1 MVYSS
6 LLTAHPSPF
15 TSSMR
20 STDCMIV
27 FVINRHNEWS
37 SDVRKLIALMIFLL
51 ATGLAQAQTAPA
63 VTDARGT
70 RVNLDA
76 HASAEVDNDV
86 MRARLFVEM
95 EDADATRLAD
105 KVNRATNDAL
115 KLARGFT
122 GVRAKTSGY
131 TTYPVI
137 DKEKIARWRSR
148 SEISVEGEDFRRMA
162 EAIGKLQAI
171 MRLGAVDF
179 SASPAARTR
188 AEETL
193 TQAAIS
199 EFLRKAELVTKS
211 FKGTGF
217 NVLEASVSADG
228 SFLPP
233 QPIMMKSMAATEAVT
248 APELQGGTSRVTVSV
263 NGSILIPR

>member
-1 MVYSS
+1 
-6 LLTAHPSPF
+6 
-15 TSSMR
+15 MR
-20 STDCMIV
+20 I
-27 FVINRHNEWS
+27 
-37 SDVRKLIALMIFLL
+37 LIAFMTFLM
-51 ATGLAQAQTAPA
+51 AVGLAQAQTAPA

-70 RVNLDA
+70 KVNLDA
-76 HASAEVDNDV
+76 RASEEVDNDV

-95 EDADATRLAD
+95 EDTDTTRLAD
-105 KVNRATNDAL
+105 KVNRATNDSL

-122 GVRAKTSGY
+122 GVRAKTAAY

-148 SEISVEGEDFRRMA
+148 SEILVEGEDFRRMA

-171 MRLGAVDF
+171 MQLGAVDF
-179 SASPAARTR
+179 SVSPAARTR

-193 TQAAIS
+193 TQTAIAQ
-199 EFLRKAELVTKS
+199 FLRKAEQVAKA

-217 NVLEASVSADG
+217 NVLEATVSNDG
-228 SFLPP
+228 GFIPP
-233 QPIMMKSMAATEAVT
+233 RPMMMKSMASADTVV
-248 APELQGGTSRVTVSV
+248 APDLQGGTSRVTVSV